1 MLALAAALA
10 FTAILALP
18 GTVAAHADLVGS
30 SPSDRAVVA
39 GEPHQL
45 TLVFSERVTLALS
58 SVTVVAPSGHRVD
71 RGISVVAGSGG
82 ERIRVQLARE
92 PEHGTFVATWR
103 ATAADDGHT
112 TSGAVTFS
120 VGAPGGTARAAVG
133 TGGTGG
139 QNRLTDAVL
148 DMAIWL
154 GFAGLAGMVGFAAV
168 RLYCLPESGAGGDAG
183 ADHSAGTHPGTVPG
197 AGRAEEADGRP
208 VPVTDVG
215 TGADADAGTGTDAD
229 TGTGTE
235 GPAEE
240 AVPPSWARMRWP
252 ATAGWAVLLAGTL
265 IQLLVYGPSTQGES
279 LRSAF
284 DRPLLSASLSTHTG
298 HTLVA
303 RIMLLALI
311 AAVGDGIPRHR
322 RVGGAAAAALTFLL
336 ALTWS
341 EISHAP
347 SGPLV
352 PLALVVTALHV
363 TAMAVWAGGMAT
375 LAVLLTRGEDPDP
388 RGTNPEASRTNP
400 DVAVA
405 ARRFSRLALSAV
417 VVLAATGF
425 YQAYRE
431 VGGAD
436 ALTGTHYGKLL
447 LAKAGLFLL
456 VLAVAATRTRS
467 GRGKPTGAPG
477 LRRSLLLELAGVTGV
492 LIMTVLLISTAPPQV
507 PHSAAPLPQTPA
519 TPSASR

>member
-18 GTVAAHADLVGS
+18 GTVAAHADLVAS
-30 SPSDRAVVA
+30 SPSDRAVVV

-58 SVTVVAPSGHRVD
+58 SVTVIAPSGHRVD
-71 RGISVVAGSGG
+71 RTISAVAGSGG

-92 PEHGTFVATWR
+92 EPGHGTFVATWR

-120 VGAPGGTARAAVG
+120 VGAPGGTARAAGG

-148 DMAIWL
+148 DVAIWL

-168 RLYCLPESGAGGDAG
+168 RLYCLPESGGGGGGD

-197 AGRAEEADGRP
+197 AGRAEEEADGQP
-208 VPVTDVG
+208 VPVADAGADVG
-215 TGADADAGTGTDAD
+215 ADAGTVTVSDA
-229 TGTGTE
+229 GAE
-235 GPAEE
+235 GPAEEE
-240 AVPPSWARMRWP
+240 AVPPSWARVRWP

-279 LRSAF
+279 LRSTF

-311 AAVGDGIPRHR
+311 AAVGDGILRHR
-322 RVGGAAAAALTFLL
+322 RAGGAAAVALTFLL
-336 ALTWS
+336 SLTWS

-347 SGPLV
+347 SEPLV

-363 TAMAVWAGGMAT
+363 TAMAVWVGGMAA
-375 LAVLLTRGEDPDP
+375 LAVLMARGVDP
-388 RGTNPEASRTNP
+388 GL
-400 DVAVA
+400 AVA

-431 VGGAD
+431 VGSTD

-447 LAKAGLFLL
+447 LAKVALFLL
-456 VLAVAATRTRS
+456 VLAIAAGTRTRVR
-467 GRGKPTGAPG
+467 RGKPPGAPG
-477 LRRSLLLELAGVTGV
+477 IRRSVLLELAGVTGV

-507 PHSAAPLPQTPA
+507 PHSAAPVPHTPPA
-519 TPSASR
+519 PSASR